1 MNFQVYRYHLS
12 PLSTEEIS
20 ITIDGKSKVFTE
32 EDLKNKKNY
41 FFEKALEAVDY
52 YKNSSN
58 ILKLEFQDSGIFV
71 MKIANSKTTEIV
83 EDFEKRMVETY
94 PYEYILI
101 NNDDTVQRIAIS
113 TDNKAFSSANVVKN
127 IMLKLLDKE
136 LSKYGLSV
144 KIEAEFDEVAIWKT
158 ITIHREELK
167 SIQIKYIKPNLANIS
182 KSLDQAFKDFSN
194 GLNSQEST
202 LEFKAPSE
210 GTLENINENN
220 TTLKGMVQYAAQ
232 GGGSVKIAIKG
243 YTKKISSK
251 QNPIEIEIDE
261 VTLEG
266 PNGKEVI
273 DAVKN
278 ILK

>member
-1 MNFQVYRYHLS
+1 
-12 PLSTEEIS
+12 
-20 ITIDGKSKVFTE
+20 
-32 EDLKNKKNY
+32 
-41 FFEKALEAVDY
+41 
-52 YKNSSN
+52 
-58 ILKLEFQDSGIFV
+58 

-83 EDFEKRMVETY
+83 EDFEKRVVETH

-101 NNDDTVQRIAIS
+101 NNDNTVQRIAVS
-113 TDNKAFSSANVVKN
+113 TDNKAFSSTNVVKN
-127 IMLKLLDKE
+127 ILLKLLDKE
-136 LSKYGLSV
+136 LSKYGLSI
-144 KIEAEFDEVAIWKT
+144 KIEAEFDEVAIWRT
-158 ITIHREELK
+158 ITTHREELK

-182 KSLDQAFKDFSN
+182 ASLDQAFKDFSN

-232 GGGSVKIAIKG
+232 GGGSVKISIKG
-243 YTKKISSK
+243 YSKKVSSK
-251 QNPIEIEIDE
+251 QNPIEIGIDE
-261 VTLEG
+261 LTLEG